1 MKKGSIKN
9 TRINSEVRKE
19 IQNIV
24 MNGLKDPR
32 VSPMTT
38 ITDARVT
45 ADLRYCTVYVSVLG
59 GEQAVKDTMD
69 GLERASGF
77 IRRELAHTVNLRIT
91 PELRF
96 VADSSLAYGD
106 HIDRMLKDLRDA
118 NGMGSDDE
126 EAADGTE
133 ADDAAE
139 AGEAD
144 DADEAEDGASDAEE
158 QE

>member
-69 GLERASGF
+69 GLNRASGF

-96 VADSSLAYGD
+96 VSDSSLAYGD
-106 HIDRMLKDLRDA
+106 HIDRMLKDLREA
-118 NGMGSDDE
+118 NGMGSDEE
-126 EAADGTE
+126 EAADG
-133 ADDAAE
+133 A
-139 AGEAD
+139 
-144 DADEAEDGASDAEE
+144 AEDGADDDGEGEADADAEDAAEE
-158 QE
+158 QDEA